1 MPFADPIVGGVDKL
15 IRKAIQSPNF
25 IAGVQGWSINRD
37 GTAEFNQLTII
48 ASSTGAA
55 ILIYNGP
62 AALGNLIGSWSAV
75 ATTDSFGNAVP
86 AGIFATQGTFT
97 GMQLVNTL
105 LTQCILSQA
114 VIDSAQISNTDITGG
129 TATETVIS
137 FDNNGGALLCYAV
150 TQTTITQTVAGNY
163 QFTVPA
169 AVQTADVTC
178 VGAFPGGNGGSNG
191 GGGDGGGGPEL
202 GREPTYALPAAGTV
216 IDYTVGAGGDNSQ
229 TGGGDGNDG
238 GDSFFDIS
246 NQGVIGHGGNAD
258 GTPGTGSTNT
268 VNHPGGSGG
277 TASGTGGA
285 GCGGGAG
292 LTGAGG
298 NAPNNSGSG
307 AGTGGAAGA
316 GGGTAGGAGGA
327 NNANGSS
334 PGGGAGAGTGTTS
347 FNKTYT
353 CTATHTYQGSDGTNA
368 NQKINDNGTSYQGGD
383 KANTYNGR
391 AKTWIE
397 FNNSQIQSDLSGVS
411 ISSTQVR
418 LNNNHTWYNSGMTA
432 AIGWDTA
439 TSFGS
444 SRSDPSGSNIDKT
457 RVHYDEGES
466 KFVSVSGLGTAFKN
480 GTAFNVVLFHDS
492 NSLTYYGYFAGKNQS
507 SPPQVKIQ
515 GSSGGT
521 PRSSGAGTD
530 GKVTIAYTSGAQ
542 LLFSVAAVAGTDQY
556 GNSYTSGFSTPNGQV
571 DATDA
576 NQADHTVTQTS
587 STQLGN
593 NHTVPANDS
602 VQNTVYEYVAFGS
615 GSWGTAIQLNFAPQ
629 LDGAVIGGSQGIANN
644 TIGSGRTFDWR
655 CVYTAILNSNG
666 NQIDVNMVFYVS
678 EDTAANQGGAV
689 VLRQVNTVT
698 FTQSSSHTFGLNA
711 FWAATTG
718 SPSITC
724 KGSYLTRK
732 GPRP

>member
-1 MPFADPIVGGVDKL
+1 MGFADPIVGGIDKL

-37 GTAEFNQLTII
+37 GTAEFNELTII
-48 ASSTGAA
+48 ASSTSAA

-75 ATTDSFGNAVP
+75 ETTDSFGNNIP
-86 AGIFATQGTFT
+86 AGLFATQGTFT

-105 LTQCILSQA
+105 LTQCILDAA
-114 VIDSAQISNTDITGG
+114 VMDAAQISNSDITGG
-129 TATETVIS
+129 TVTETVIN
-137 FDNNGGALLCYAV
+137 FDNSGGALLCYAV
-150 TQTTITQTVAGNY
+150 TQTTISQTVAGNY

-169 AVQTADVTC
+169 NVQTADVIC
-178 VGAFPGGNGGSNG
+178 KGAFPGGNGGGNG
-191 GGGDGGGGPEL
+191 SGGHGGSGPECA
-202 GREPTYALPAAGTV
+202 REQFYTLPPAGTV
-216 IDYTVGAGGDNSQ
+216 IDYTVGKAGDNSN

-238 GDSFFDIS
+238 GDTFFDIS
-246 NQGVIGHGGNAD
+246 NAGVIGHGGNAD

-268 VNHPGGSGG
+268 VHFDGGTGG
-277 TASGTGGA
+277 TASGTGGG

-292 LTGAGG
+292 TTGAGG
-298 NAPNNSGSG
+298 NGTNNSGSG
-307 AGTGGAAGA
+307 SAAGGTA
-316 GGGTAGGAGGA
+316 GSGGGTAGGAGGA
-327 NNANGSS
+327 NAANGST
-334 PGGGAGAGTGTTS
+334 PGGGAGAGSGTVS

-383 KANTYNGR
+383 RANTYNGR

-397 FNNSQIQSDLSGVS
+397 FNNSQIQSDLAGVN

-444 SRSDPSGSNIDKT
+444 TKGDPSGSNIDST

-466 KFVSVSGLGTAFKN
+466 KFVAVSGLGTAFKN

-515 GSSGGT
+515 GSSGGA
-521 PRSSGAGTD
+521 SQNSGAGKD
-530 GKVTIAYTSGAQ
+530 GSISIAYTSGAA
-542 LLFSVAAVAGTDQY
+542 LLFSIAAVSGTDQY
-556 GNSYTSGFSTPNGQV
+556 GNAYTSGFTTPNGQV
-571 DATDA
+571 DASQT
-576 NQADHTVTQTS
+576 NQNDHTVTQTS
-587 STQLGN
+587 STILGSTF
-593 NHTVPANDS
+593 TVPANDALQD
-602 VQNTVYEYVAFGS
+602 VEYIYEAWGN
-615 GSWGTAIQLNFAPQ
+615 GTWGTAVQLNWLAQ
-629 LDGAVIGGSQGIANN
+629 LDGAVISGSQGIANN
-644 TIGSGRTFDWR
+644 TITSGNAFNWR
-655 CVYTAILNSNG
+655 YTQRAIYNSNG
-666 NQIDVNMVFYVS
+666 NQIDVHEEFAIS
-678 EDTAANQGGAV
+678 ENSAGAQGGAV
-689 VLRQVNTVT
+689 VLRMVSGVT
-698 FTQSSSHTFGLNA
+698 FTQSASHTFGLNA
-711 FWAATTG
+711 NWAATTG

-724 KGSYLTRK
+724 KGSSLTRR
-732 GPRP
+732 GVRS

>member
-37 GTAEFNQLTII
+37 GTAEFNELTII

-75 ATTDSFGNAVP
+75 ATTDSFGNAIP

-105 LTQCILSQA
+105 LTQCILNQA
-114 VIDSAQISNTDITGG
+114 VIDSADISNTDITGG
-129 TATETVIS
+129 TVTETTIN
-137 FDNNGGALLCYAV
+137 FDNSGGALLCYAV
-150 TQTTITQTVAGNY
+150 TQTTISQTVAGNY

-169 AVQTADVTC
+169 NVQTADIIC
-178 VGAFPGGNGGSNG
+178 KGAFPGGNGGGNG
-191 GGGDGGGGPEL
+191 SGGDGGGGPECS
-202 GREPTYALPAAGTV
+202 REQFYALPAAGTV
-216 IDYTVGAGGDNSQ
+216 IDYTVGAAGDNSN
-229 TGGGDGNDG
+229 TGGGNGNDG
-238 GDSFFDIS
+238 GDTFFDIS
-246 NQGVIGHGGNAD
+246 NGGVIGHGGNAD

-268 VNHPGGSGG
+268 VHFPGGSGG
-277 TASGTGGA
+277 NASGTGGA
-285 GCGGGAG
+285 GSGGGA
-292 LTGAGG
+292 
-298 NAPNNSGSG
+298 
-307 AGTGGAAGA
+307 
-316 GGGTAGGAGGA
+316 AGGAGGA
-327 NNANGSS
+327 NAANGSV
-334 PGGGAGAGTGTTS
+334 PGGGAGAGSGTVS

-383 KANTYNGR
+383 RSNTYNGR

-397 FNNSQIQSDLSGVS
+397 FNNSQIQSDLSGVN

-418 LNNNHTWYNSGMTA
+418 LNNNHSWYNSGMTA

-457 RVHYDEGES
+457 RVHYDEGEN

-507 SPPQVKIQ
+507 SPPQLKIQ
-515 GSSGGT
+515 GSSGGA
-521 PRSSGAGTD
+521 SQNSGAGKD
-530 GKVTIAYTSGAQ
+530 GSISIAYTSGAA
-542 LLFSVAAVAGTDQY
+542 LLFSIAAVSGTDQY
-556 GNSYTSGFSTPNGQV
+556 GNAYTSGFVTPNGQV
-571 DATDA
+571 DASQT
-576 NQADHTVTQTS
+576 NQNDHTVTQTS
-587 STQLGN
+587 STILGN
-593 NHTVPANDS
+593 TFTVPANDALQD
-602 VQNTVYEYVAFGS
+602 VEYIYEAWGFGT
-615 GSWGTAIQLNFAPQ
+615 WGTSIQLNWAAQ
-629 LDGAVIGGSQGIANN
+629 LDGAVISGSNGIANN
-644 TIGSGRTFDWR
+644 TITNGNQFNWR
-655 CVYTAILNSNG
+655 YTQRVIYNSNG
-666 NQIDVNMVFYVS
+666 NQIDVNEEFAIS
-678 EDTAANQGGAV
+678 ENSAGAQGGAV
-689 VLRQVNTVT
+689 VLRQVNGVT
-698 FTQSSSHTFGLNA
+698 FTQSVSHTFGLNA

-718 SPSITC
+718 TPTITC
-724 KGSYLTRK
+724 KGSSLTR
-732 GPRP
+732 RE